1 MSYNV
6 RPFQD
11 STCTGRMSRSDSNS
25 TASKNASSGAEVYEL
40 IIDLCK
46 DEIQIMLENM
56 IETAK
61 SFAEWTLSD
70 TDSTHLAQQLFDKK
84 RIIKSSFAFQL
95 EKGFSD
101 FKSIRKTRLH
111 ENDST
116 DWKALG
122 LVGANSATEVEEL
135 ETIIGDFSQ
144 LYGDFYQ
151 TLIQRLQFCLNRTR
165 VEIDENPMHVKRLCE
180 SFQNSIDS
188 LNLETKY
195 NLALYRLFA
204 STTLVNLG
212 PIYRKMERCLL
223 DHNILPQLK
232 PARFS
237 LRSCTNLSESMP
249 PKSMPVSDDLKL
261 ILLLQ
266 KFKEKSRDTTMK
278 YQNLFPELKEELLKQ
293 EYSDFDQP
301 LEQLGLQFKIIFND
315 EDLPSNIKAQ
325 LARLQVYFF
334 ISAIRENGFLNRS
347 SHPARRLLDTVVMS
361 EVEFATTDKAQF
373 SGHDVL
379 KDGIDK
385 ITGYQTVNSE
395 SYQELLTQYKS
406 QLETANKENDK
417 NRQEAEPEDPAKTY
431 RIVESVLEGIV
442 EPLRA
447 QKKSLHIFEEVW
459 SPLMLEVALT
469 QGFKSPAWQ
478 KVVAIVKTHVWALI
492 PKTTKKEQ
500 TKLLAALP
508 QIARS
513 LKGVMKNLKFTAREQ
528 KLLLENL
535 TSEHDDVLEKTDFN
549 IGQATQQQSHKKVTA
564 KKRILESLQV
574 SANIEEPDQKE
585 LINDI
590 DDFFSMME
598 TDQNRKTSSKP
609 SPEGSSSTTKVNKKS
624 TSSEA
629 EKMQVGDWI
638 ECKKENK
645 TIMAKLTWKADD
657 FSLFIFIDQNGQR
670 VSEIDGATLNKELKS
685 GEKSLIKAQSPGSK
699 RNQSS
704 VLHTLG
710 S

>member
-1 MSYNV
+1 ML
-6 RPFQD
+6 QD
-11 STCTGRMSRSDSNS
+11 VMSRPDNNA
-25 TASKNASSGAEVYEL
+25 TASKNSSSGTEVYEL

-46 DEIQIMLENM
+46 DEMQIMLENM
-56 IETAK
+56 IDTAK

-70 TDSTHLAQQLFDKK
+70 TDATHLSQQLFDKK

-116 DWKALG
+116 DWKLLG
-122 LVGANSATEVEEL
+122 LSGVNSATEVEEL
-135 ETIIGDFSQ
+135 ESIIGDFSQ
-144 LYGDFYQ
+144 LYGDFYK

-165 VEIDENPMHVKRLCE
+165 AEIDENPMHVQRLCE

-204 STTLVNLG
+204 STTLVKLG

-223 DHNILPQLK
+223 DHNILPRLK

-266 KFKEKSRDTTMK
+266 HFKEKSRDTTK
-278 YQNLFPELKEELLKQ
+278 NYQNLFPELKQELLKQ

-334 ISAIRENGFLNRS
+334 ISAIHDNGFLNRS

-385 ITGYQTVNSE
+385 ITGCQAVNSE
-395 SYQELLTQYKS
+395 SYQELLDQYKS
-406 QLETANKENDK
+406 HLEPANKEDDK
-417 NRQEAEPEDPAKTY
+417 NQREVETEDPTKINS
-431 RIVESVLEGIV
+431 IVESVLEDIV

-459 SPLMLEVALT
+459 SPLMLEIALT
-469 QGFKSPAWQ
+469 QGFNSPAWQ
-478 KVVAIVKTHVWALI
+478 KVLAIIKTHVWALI
-492 PKTTKKEQ
+492 PKTTKSEQ

-508 QIARS
+508 RIARS

-528 KLLLENL
+528 KILLEDLN
-535 TSEHDDVLEKTDFN
+535 SEQDDVLERTNFN
-549 IGQATQQQSHKKVTA
+549 IEQATQNQNQKKVTA
-564 KKRILESLQV
+564 KTRILESLQV
-574 SANIEEPDQKE
+574 TGKDEEPGQRE

-590 DDFFSMME
+590 DDLFSMIE
-598 TDQNRKTSSKP
+598 ADQKPKKGAKP
-609 SPEGSSSTTKVNKKS
+609 SPEPSSSTTKILEKS
-624 TSSEA
+624 TLSEA
-629 EKMQVGDWI
+629 EKMELGEWV
-638 ECKKENK
+638 ECKIENK
-645 TIMAKLTWKADD
+645 TIMAKLAWKADD
-657 FSLFIFIDQNGQR
+657 FSLFIFVDREGQR
-670 VSEIDGATLNKELKS
+670 VSEIDGATLDEELKS
-685 GEKSLIKAQSPGSK
+685 GRKSLIKAQSPGSK

-704 VLHTLG
+704 FLHTLG